1 MRLLPK
7 TAIMF
12 LATVLLSAESCQTA
26 NEQSAT
32 FLITVIETGT
42 LDKLGPAGDAVAV
55 LKNLPEI
62 SKVALAAH
70 IRRRMI
76 EDPDESKEDWRQANL
91 SCITSGACGR
101 LAALQRQRSRSV
113 RRSGAR
119 PNEQPIQL
127 GGEGGEGGGD
137 GH

>member
-1 MRLLPK
+1 MRYLTK
-7 TAIMF
+7 TAAMIM
-12 LATVLLSAESCQTA
+12 ASTVLTAASCQTA

-55 LKNLPEI
+55 LKSLPEI

-91 SCITSGACGR
+91 SCITSGDCSR
-101 LAALQRQRSRSV
+101 LRTLQRQRSRLNPTS
-113 RRSGAR
+113 RPSGEIIRA
-119 PNEQPIQL
+119 
-127 GGEGGEGGGD
+127 GGEGEGGGD